1 MTDTNKERAE
11 LIAAA
16 PKAAPAPASG
26 ELVAEVMFDERKYI
40 QYTIPLE
47 LLPVGAKF
55 YTAQEARVPLSD
67 LASLLSQK
75 KTRGNP
81 MTDTTTLAPTDAEIL
96 DAAEDFR
103 SQYTH
108 GGTTFDEFDEIG
120 FARAILAKWGAPAPA
135 SGAAEAGLRALAD
148 RIEEAQGRAIC
159 ISVEGAD
166 YLRNALAA
174 SAAVAPAPAP
184 ASGELVAEVM
194 FDERKYIQYTIPLE
208 LLPVGAKF
216 YTAQEARVPLDRI
229 ARDLLLDVKNRVN
242 ALVLLPSSE
251 RRESEIRIKQ
261 DIADFLAAPPV
272 QEVRVP
278 LSDAEALAIVRS
290 VPALVTAEEEWLWA
304 IREVEKH
311 HGITAAQKETP

>member
-1 MTDTNKERAE
+1 MQAD
-11 LIAAA
+11 
-16 PKAAPAPASG
+16 
-26 ELVAEVMFDERKYI
+26 
-40 QYTIPLE
+40 
-47 LLPVGAKF
+47 
-55 YTAQEARVPLSD
+55 
-67 LASLLSQK
+67 
-75 KTRGNP
+75 
-81 MTDTTTLAPTDAEIL
+81 TTLAPTDAEIE
-96 DAAEDFR
+96 AAYRKVWSTVPHAQRLSAFA
-103 SQYTH
+103 H
-108 GGTTFDEFDEIG
+108 EI
-120 FARAILAKWGAPAPA
+120 A
-135 SGAAEAGLRALAD
+135 ST
-148 RIEEAQGRAIC
+148 
-159 ISVEGAD
+159 
-166 YLRNALAA
+166 LAA
-174 SAAVAPAPAP
+174 RWGTPAP

-229 ARDLLLDVKNRVN
+229 ARDLLFDVKNRVN

-304 IREVEKH
+304 IREVEKY
-311 HGITAAQKETP
+311 HGITAAQKAAP